1 MELVPSAVKVGA
13 QKLTVNRQK
22 CRLRSTL
29 ESFKVFS
36 ADLPAWHGIPAPRE
50 FLHCKN
56 HFPIVLKNTLS
67 RHYTMPYNLLISENI
82 AKFNKWKAETTF
94 KTPQLILIHRE
105 GNIYVKRLD

>member
-1 MELVPSAVKVGA
+1 MELVPSAVKAGA

-22 CRLRSTL
+22 WSLRSTL
-29 ESFKVFS
+29 KSFKVFS

-56 HFPIVLKNTLS
+56 HFPIVWKTLS
-67 RHYTMPYNLLISENI
+67 LDITIPYNLLISENI

>member
-1 MELVPSAVKVGA
+1 MELVPSAVKAGA

-29 ESFKVFS
+29 KSFKVFS
-36 ADLPAWHGIPAPRE
+36 VDLPAWHGIPAPKE

-67 RHYTMPYNLLISENI
+67 RHYNTLQPAYI
-82 AKFNKWKAETTF
+82 
-94 KTPQLILIHRE
+94 
-105 GNIYVKRLD
+105 